1 MTARLTFLAW
11 VREGLAAR
19 TTTPDPLSGPL
30 PAHATVHAGVR
41 VDQQPATG
49 TDLRLYG
56 PGAVIGIDR
65 RQVIRSEPPEGT
77 SRFEPNHLV
86 CVEFDEPGLPWEF
99 TPAAPDAQG
108 RLRPWLV
115 LVVVPA
121 DRAVL
126 VQGSPLPTVDIK
138 DADLPDLAESWAWA
152 HAQVATVDGESVAD
166 ALADLPERTLS
177 RLVCPTRLRPG
188 TRYLAVVVPAFD
200 AGTRAGLGTVPTEAD
215 DAPLRPAWENG
226 ARHAYLPV
234 YHHWEFAT
242 GPEGDFEALA
252 RRIKPAELPS
262 ASTLGPL
269 ELGPAGVPG
278 LPNGTPTVTLSRGG
292 ALRPPGSAPT
302 PWPLLSRQA
311 YEQLVTRLAGHPADR
326 LGPPLY
332 GSAQAAV
339 DSVEQAPAWLRAL
352 SLDPRHRVAAALGA
366 QVVRDQQEEL
376 MSAAWEQAADA
387 QRANQALRQTQLARE
402 LSLSQYRRRFSGES
416 AGARAGAVAGS
427 VSGALSGAAA
437 GVTRLLQLSGPVLDQ
452 VDLPGGHGSAA
463 DAWKDNSTV
472 GATLSAP
479 FRRATRP
486 NGPLGRRLGGAQ
498 ADVAEA
504 VASGAVTA
512 TPPLAPPDGTV
523 RFDDVA
529 GSRIRLDLV
538 DPDGLGRAPRWW
550 DPATVGIAAAA
561 PETGTAA
568 EAGTAAE
575 TGVAEAA
582 PTPTAIPIPQ
592 AIPMNAR
599 VYEDNTLFVGGQ
611 DRKLYTLAYDGTDWR
626 WQHHWDDKGG
636 RAYAPLGK
644 VTRTSS
650 MMLYD
655 AYGIAERR
663 WNGDQWTWLT
673 KASPSMTSLSGSL
686 VMRQG
691 RSVIG
696 WVWTGMSGN
705 LFGEA
710 RRTLN
715 SWEWSTRS
723 PGTRLY
729 YFSGGFGAPQRNET
743 RCWVLGG
750 NDQTTSLWQFDWVY
764 RRTGGSGWEWVE
776 HGAPTGAPV
785 QSLGPSVDDNKLF
798 LTTRDGRLFE
808 RYYVNWTWFWVD
820 HGTPPGTTCRS
831 ILGGASGSPD
841 VFVSGA
847 NGRLYQRTWTGA
859 AWQWRDVGLPPGT
872 GSVRPVAW
880 MPSRRTVF
888 AATADSPYGERL
900 WSASEANGVWTWVA
914 NHGVPADQR
923 GKGGHRDEPVARPE
937 WKVPLG
943 FMSDLVVAGI
953 GSPQGENVLHH
964 RVGRDLG
971 FEGEVRGGW
980 AARQTKPGWTGGESA
995 GLGIAVG
1002 QVTAAAR
1009 PDLVAAWIDGPAGPN
1024 RLYYQLGRELDRDG
1038 VVTGGW
1044 STARTAP
1051 VPVNDFV
1058 YGADAALADLDGDGR
1073 PELIVAYAAPK
1084 GLYYRIGWGL
1094 DTDGKVTR
1102 GWTDS
1107 LRVPWSGGPVTA
1119 VGVALADTNDD
1130 GLPDLVVAIARTEG
1144 ATSRVQYTVG
1154 RRINARGLAAGG
1166 WTSWRSVGG
1175 GPLPPSLWGL
1185 GLAVTDITGSRYAD
1199 LIVLH
1204 LHDGPGESPN
1214 QAFFRLGEDFDRIGG
1229 GGRQWSVSRPVP
1241 DWPDPYNQGT
1251 AVAVAD
1257 LDPALTER
1265 RKSMGDAF
1273 IEAAVRHQKRVI
1285 AAMDLT
1291 PGERPRPVDRLPDVA
1306 RQVRSGLDPAAAIT
1320 SALAARLS
1328 VPLAPPPAGLAAA
1341 APPDPLRQL
1350 SVTPRFDRPM
1360 YEALRDLGQE
1370 LLLPGVSAVPP
1381 DSAVLLEP
1389 DPAFIEAFLT
1399 GLNHEMS
1406 RELLWRRYPTDPR
1419 ATFFHRFWDN
1429 REVPGAAPDIGP
1441 IAGWAPAGPLGSHGS
1456 YGADCL
1462 VLVLRGELLRRYP
1475 GTSVH
1480 LRRATWEEGTGRRV
1494 PGSETRPPRFSGRM
1508 EPDLWFFGLP
1518 VREADARGG
1527 GDDPGWYVVLEQPP
1541 TDLRFGLDDPADSGS
1556 VTAGTGGVPA
1566 SWSDLHWGSLAP
1578 DAVAAERLR
1587 HVPAT
1592 SVLSTLRLGGLEWGR
1607 NSAHLAQILLRRPFR
1622 VIRHA
1627 SALLPQ
1633 RPAALREDPR

>member
-11 VREGLAAR
+11 VREGLAAQ
-19 TTTPDPLSGPL
+19 TTTADPLSGPL
-30 PAHATVHAGVR
+30 PQNATVHARVR
-41 VDQQPATG
+41 VDEQPQTG
-49 TDLRLYG
+49 IDLRLYG
-56 PGAVIGIDR
+56 PGAVTGIDR
-65 RQVIRSEPPEGT
+65 RQVIRSEPPQGT
-77 SRFEPNHLV
+77 GRFEPNHLV

-126 VQGSPLPTVDIK
+126 APGSPLPTVDIK

-152 HAQVATVDGESVAD
+152 HAQVATVGEESVAD
-166 ALADLPERTLS
+166 ALAGLPERTLS

-188 TRYLAVVVPAFD
+188 TRYLATVVPAFD
-200 AGTRAGLGTVPTEAD
+200 AGARAGLGTVQAD
-215 DAPLRPAWENG
+215 GSAPLRPAWESG

-252 RRIKPAELPS
+252 RRIQPAGLPQ

-269 ELGPAGVPG
+269 ELGPEGVPG
-278 LPNGTPTVTLSRGG
+278 LPDATPTVTLSRGG
-292 ALRPPGSAPT
+292 ALRPPGSTPT
-302 PWPLLSRQA
+302 PWPEPSRQA
-311 YEQLVTRLAGHPADR
+311 YEQLITRLTGHPADR

-332 GSAQAAV
+332 GAVQAAA
-339 DSVEQAPAWLRAL
+339 DTVEQAPSWVRELA
-352 SLDPRHRVAAALGA
+352 LDPRHRVAAALGA

-402 LSLSQYRRRFSGES
+402 LSLSQYRRRFAGRPS
-416 AGARAGAVAGS
+416 GARAGA
-427 VSGALSGAAA
+427 AASA
-437 GVTRLLQLSGPVLDQ
+437 AFGVTRLLQLSGPVLDQ
-452 VDLPGGHGSAA
+452 IDLPGGRGSAA

-472 GATLSAP
+472 GATLSTP
-479 FRRATRP
+479 FRRATRTT
-486 NGPLGRRLGGAQ
+486 GPLGRRLGGAQ
-498 ADVAEA
+498 ASVAEA
-504 VASGAVTA
+504 VASGAATA
-512 TPPLAPPDGTV
+512 TPPPAPPDGTV

-529 GSRIRLDLV
+529 GSRVRLDLV

-550 DPATVGIAAAA
+550 DPVPPQVA
-561 PETGTAA
+561 TAA
-568 EAGTAAE
+568 EAAAE
-575 TGVAEAA
+575 TERAAENRTEEAGTAEA
-582 PTPTAIPIPQ
+582 TAVPSATIPIPS
-592 AIPMNAR
+592 ATPMNAR
-599 VYEDNTLFVGGQ
+599 LYDDNTLFVGGQ
-611 DRKLYTLAYDGTDWR
+611 DHKLYALAHDGAEWR
-626 WQHHWDDKGG
+626 WQHHWDDTGG
-636 RAYAPLGK
+636 RAYAPLGR

-655 AYGIAERR
+655 AYGITERR
-663 WNGDQWTWLT
+663 WNGDQWAWLT
-673 KASPSMTSLSGSL
+673 KASGRMTSLGGSL

-710 RRTLN
+710 RRTLR
-715 SWEWSTRS
+715 SWEWTTQS
-723 PGTRLY
+723 PGSRLY

-750 NDQTTSLWQFDWVY
+750 TAQATALWQFDWVY
-764 RRTGGSGWEWVE
+764 RPGGSRWEWKE
-776 HGAPTGAPV
+776 HGAPPNALV
-785 QSLGPSVDDNKLF
+785 QDLGPSVDDNKLF

-808 RYYVNWTWFWVD
+808 RYYSNWTWFWVD
-820 HGTPPGTTCRS
+820 HGTPPGTTCRN

-847 NGRLYQRTWTGA
+847 NGRLYQRTWTGGS
-859 AWQWRDVGLPPGT
+859 WQWREPGLPPGY
-872 GSVRPVAW
+872 GAVRPIAW

-888 AATADSPYGERL
+888 VATADSPYGERL
-900 WSASEANGVWTWVA
+900 WSASESNGVWTWVA

-923 GKGGHRDEPVARPE
+923 GKGGYRDEPVARPE
-937 WKVPLG
+937 WKLPLG

-953 GSPQGENVLHH
+953 GNPQGENAIHH

-971 FEGEVRGGW
+971 FAGEVRGGW
-980 AARQTKPGWTGGESA
+980 AARQTKPGWTGGESQ

-1002 QVTAAAR
+1002 QVTAAGR
-1009 PDLVAAWIDGPAGPN
+1009 PDLVAAWIDNPTGPN

-1038 VVTGGW
+1038 AVTGGW
-1044 STARTAP
+1044 SATRAAP
-1051 VPVNDFV
+1051 IPVNDAV

-1073 PELIVAYAAPK
+1073 PELVVAYATPK

-1107 LRVPWSGGPVTA
+1107 LRVPWSGGPVSA
-1119 VGVALADTNDD
+1119 VGMALADTNDD
-1130 GLPDLVVAIARTEG
+1130 GLPDLVVALARPEG

-1154 RRINARGLAAGG
+1154 RRINARGLPAGG
-1166 WTSWRSVGG
+1166 WTSWRPVGG
-1175 GPLPPSLWGL
+1175 GPVPSGLCGL

-1204 LHDGPGESPN
+1204 LHDGPGETPD

-1229 GGRQWSVSRPVP
+1229 GGRQWTASRPVP
-1241 DWPDPYNQGT
+1241 DWPDPYSQGT

-1257 LDPALTER
+1257 LDPALTDR
-1265 RKSMGDAF
+1265 RKRMGDAF
-1273 IEAAVRHQKRVI
+1273 IEAAVRHQKRVL
-1285 AAMDLT
+1285 AAMDL
-1291 PGERPRPVDRLPDVA
+1291 PQGERPRPVDRLPDVA
-1306 RQVRSGLDPAAAIT
+1306 QQVRGGLDPTAAIT
-1320 SALAARLS
+1320 SSLAARLS
-1328 VPLAPPPAGLAAA
+1328 VPLAPPAAGLAAA
-1341 APPDPLRQL
+1341 AAPDPLRQL

-1389 DPAFIEAFLT
+1389 DPVFIEAFLT

-1429 REVPGAAPDIGP
+1429 HEVPGAGPDIGP
-1441 IAGWAPAGPLGSHGS
+1441 LADWSPAGPLGSHGS

-1480 LRRATWEEGTGRRV
+1480 LRRAIREEGTGRRV
-1494 PGSETRPPRFSGRM
+1494 PGTETRPPRFSGRM

-1527 GDDPGWYVVLEQPP
+1527 GEDPGWYVVLEQPP
-1541 TDLRFGLDDPADSGS
+1541 TDLRFGLDDPAGP
-1556 VTAGTGGVPA
+1556 GGAPT
-1566 SWSDLHWGSLAP
+1566 SWADLHWGNLAP
-1578 DAVAAERLR
+1578 DSAAAERLR

-1592 SVLSTLRLGGLEWGR
+1592 SVLSTLRLDGLEWGR
-1607 NSAHLAQILLRRPFR
+1607 NSAHLARILLRRPFR